1 MEMRIQIQENVRI
14 NKSNVSM
21 ETERQMV
28 QTVQHG
34 SRAHRPV
41 CAEQRQARA
50 GGGAGVCVSF
60 VRNNAQAVAFRY
72 MEIQAVGKE
81 L

>member
-1 MEMRIQIQENVRI
+1 MSQMQSSMEMHTQIQENVRI

-21 ETERQMV
+21 ETEWQIV

-34 SRAHRPV
+34 SRAHRPMY
-41 CAEQRQARA
+41 AEQRQARA
-50 GGGAGVCVSF
+50 GGGAQVCVCD
-60 VRNNAQAVAFRY
+60 
-72 MEIQAVGKE
+72 